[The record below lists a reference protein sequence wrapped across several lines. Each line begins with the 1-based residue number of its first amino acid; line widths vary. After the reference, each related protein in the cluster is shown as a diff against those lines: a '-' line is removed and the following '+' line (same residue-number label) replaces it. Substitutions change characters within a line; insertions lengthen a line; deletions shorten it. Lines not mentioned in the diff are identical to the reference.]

1 MKKFISVALF
11 LAMCLILATAASAS
25 YGDRLYDGADLLTA
39 MEEDQILLRL
49 DDVSRKYGVDVVIVT
64 VDTVGYQSLSGFS
77 DDYYDENGYD
87 EDCVILLVSMAE
99 REWDILTN
107 GSCYEAITSSGIDSI
122 GELMTDDLSEGNYV
136 EAFETYI
143 SRCEYYINGHANG
156 YPFEW
161 GPTLLISLLVGLTVA
176 LIVTSIMKAQ
186 LKSVRANDTAT
197 EYVRRGS
204 MNIKVSRD
212 IFLYRHVSRIKK
224 PESNSGTSRS
234 GGGGRGHGGGKF

>member
-1 MKKFISVALF
+1 
-11 LAMCLILATAASAS
+11 MCIILATGASAS
-25 YGDRLYDGADLLTA
+25 YGDRLYDGADLLTSA
-39 MEEDQILLRL
+39 EEEKILSRL

-64 VDTVGYQSLSGFS
+64 VDTVGYQNLAGFS

-87 EDCVILLVSMAE
+87 EDCVMLLVSMEE

-107 GSCYEAITSSGIDSI
+107 GSCYEAINYSKIDSI
-122 GELMTDDLSEGNYV
+122 GELMTDDLSEGNYA

-143 SRCEYYINGHANG
+143 SRCEYYINGHESG
-156 YPFEW
+156 YPFDW
-161 GPTLLISLLVGLTVA
+161 GPTLLISLIVGLVVA
-176 LIVTSIMKAQ
+176 LIVTTIMKAQ

-197 EYVRRGS
+197 EYVRYGS
-204 MNIKVSRD
+204 MNVRVSRD